1 MITKEEYTKASIALE
16 FLIKEMDLGNNVDA
30 ELITVSDIIEEYELI
45 NFPIGTP
52 TLLEVKEL
60 RMFEMKL
67 KKEK

>member
-16 FLIKEMDLGNNVDA
+16 FLIEFKGNNVDA

-45 NFPIGTP
+45 HFPIGMP
-52 TLLEVKEL
+52 TLLEVIDL